1 MKHLR
6 LILLLLAVCFTQI
19 SFSQDLAKKL
29 ESERILKSMI
39 SEILAEADTEQ
50 EAEEKISRLLVHDGE
65 YITKQEKVNCANEYF
80 EKCKKKLAKWDAKL
94 AAGKKVYYEDA
105 MYAANYYVLGFKKIC
120 NQDYSKALEYLKLCP
135 QIPVTKMYTVAL
147 QYQLNKD
154 KAAALAAMS
163 FINKPS
169 KQLSDVASQYGLED
183 VYHEKIM
190 SLIADKKQTLK
201 RAIRSKDFETLL
213 SFIPYDIPVVDSL
226 FATSNADI
234 AIAEYVK
241 DNTSYIR
248 KIEEVEDFDDRNVIK
263 IYKEGD
269 FPYGYRNNGWATQKD
284 DYKDY
289 FINKCI
295 FKHEMP
301 WALNALERFDIEEI
315 AKSYPVNLQMLALTI
330 KGKMTV
336 GDSRG
341 MDLEYYKFYSG
352 IVSLCSE
359 IITYQGQHDNV
370 NGSKR
375 EQDMLNCIKTFKSRN
390 ILASFL
396 VAVMVQVNRYSSYFT
411 PEFKMKLFNATKE
424 IVDQVPS
431 LKNNE
436 ALPVI
441 ISSNGKVT
449 TKENCK
455 SNEIKKK
462 IYEPIMNLILAEYN
476 KNKDK

>member
-19 SFSQDLAKKL
+19 SFSQDLSKKWDEAKKF
-29 ESERILKSMI
+29 KSAI
-39 SEILAEADTEQ
+39 EQVLAEADTEQ
-50 EAEEKISRLLVHDGE
+50 EAENKISSLLEGDGE

-94 AAGKKVYYEDA
+94 AAGKKVYYRDA
-105 MYAANYYVLGFKKIC
+105 VYAANYYVLGFKKIC

-226 FATSNADI
+226 FATCDVDI
-234 AIAEYVK
+234 ATAGC
-241 DNTSYIR
+241 N
-248 KIEEVEDFDDRNVIK
+248 IEEVEDFDDRNVIK
-263 IYKEGD
+263 IYKVGD
-269 FPYGYRNNGWATQKD
+269 YDREWSNKN

-301 WALNALERFDIEEI
+301 WALNTLERFDIEEI

-341 MDLEYYKFYSG
+341 VDPEYYNFYSG

-370 NGSKR
+370 NGSKK

-436 ALPVI
+436 SLPVI

-449 TKENCK
+449 RKENCK
-455 SNEIKKK
+455 E

>member
-65 YITKQEKVNCANEYF
+65 YITKQEKVNVANEYF

-105 MYAANYYVLGFKKIC
+105 MYAANYYALGFKKIC

-169 KQLSDVASQYGLED
+169 KQLSDVASQYGLAD
-183 VYHEKIM
+183 VYHEKLM
-190 SLIADKKQTLK
+190 SLLAEKKQTLK

-226 FATSNADI
+226 FATCDVDI

-289 FINKCI
+289 FINKCA
-295 FKHEMP
+295 FKHEMS
-301 WALNALERFDIEEI
+301 WALQAVELDFEKI
-315 AKSYPVNLQMLALTI
+315 AKSYPVKQQMQAITI
-330 KGKMTV
+330 NRNG
-336 GDSRG
+336 
-341 MDLEYYKFYSG
+341 YYKFDSWLANECERINWALNYED
-352 IVSLCSE
+352 IRP
-359 IITYQGQHDNV
+359 
-370 NGSKR
+370 KK
-375 EQDMLNCIKTFKSRN
+375 EQNMLNYIETFKSRN
-390 ILASFL
+390 ILGSFL
-396 VAVMVQVNRYSSYFT
+396 AAVMVQVYGRSFT
-411 PEFKMKLFNATKE
+411 PEFKIKLFNVTKE

-455 SNEIKKK
+455 SQETEK
-462 IYEPIMNLILAEYN
+462 IYEPIMNFILAEYN

>member
-1 MKHLR
+1 
-6 LILLLLAVCFTQI
+6 
-19 SFSQDLAKKL
+19 
-29 ESERILKSMI
+29 
-39 SEILAEADTEQ
+39 
-50 EAEEKISRLLVHDGE
+50 
-65 YITKQEKVNCANEYF
+65 
-80 EKCKKKLAKWDAKL
+80 
-94 AAGKKVYYEDA
+94 
-105 MYAANYYVLGFKKIC
+105 
-120 NQDYSKALEYLKLCP
+120 
-135 QIPVTKMYTVAL
+135 
-147 QYQLNKD
+147 
-154 KAAALAAMS
+154 MS

-248 KIEEVEDFDDRNVIK
+248 KIEEVEDFEDRNVIK

-289 FINKCI
+289 FINKCA

-301 WALNALERFDIEEI
+301 WALQAVELDFEKI
-315 AKSYPVNLQMLALTI
+315 AKSYPVKQQMQAITI
-330 KGKMTV
+330 NRNG
-336 GDSRG
+336 
-341 MDLEYYKFYSG
+341 YYKFASWLADECKRINWAQSSG
-352 IVSLCSE
+352 GKDISNE
-359 IITYQGQHDNV
+359 
-370 NGSKR
+370 K
-375 EQDMLNCIKTFKSRN
+375 EQNMLNYIETFKSRN
-390 ILASFL
+390 ILGSFL
-396 VAVMVQVNRYSSYFT
+396 VAVMVQVYGRSFT
-411 PEFKMKLFNATKE
+411 PEFKIKLFNVTKE

-455 SNEIKKK
+455 SQETEK
-462 IYEPIMNLILAEYN
+462 IYEPIMNFILAEYN

>member
-50 EAEEKISRLLVHDGE
+50 EAEEKISRLLVYDGK
-65 YITKQEKVNCANEYF
+65 YITKQEKVNVVNEYF

-105 MYAANYYVLGFKKIC
+105 MYAANYYALGFKKIC

-226 FATSNADI
+226 FATCDVDI

-289 FINKCI
+289 FINKCA
-295 FKHEMP
+295 FKHEMS
-301 WALNALERFDIEEI
+301 WALQAVELDFEKI
-315 AKSYPVNLQMLALTI
+315 AKSYPVKQQMQAITI
-330 KGKMTV
+330 NRNG
-336 GDSRG
+336 
-341 MDLEYYKFYSG
+341 YYKFDSW
-352 IVSLCSE
+352 LANEC
-359 IITYQGQHDNV
+359 
-370 NGSKR
+370 KR
-375 EQDMLNCIKTFKSRN
+375 INWALNYEDIRPKKEQNMLNYIETFKSRN
-390 ILASFL
+390 ILGSFL
-396 VAVMVQVNRYSSYFT
+396 AAVMVQVYGRSFT
-411 PEFKMKLFNATKE
+411 PEFKIKLFNVTKE

-455 SNEIKKK
+455 SQETEK
-462 IYEPIMNLILAEYN
+462 IYEPIMNFILAEYN

>member
-29 ESERILKSMI
+29 ESERILKSII

-50 EAEEKISRLLVHDGE
+50 EAEEKISRLLVYDGK
-65 YITKQEKVNCANEYF
+65 YITKQEKVNVANEYF

-105 MYAANYYVLGFKKIC
+105 MYAANYYALGFKKIC

-226 FATSNADI
+226 FATCDVDI

-289 FINKCI
+289 FINKCA
-295 FKHEMP
+295 FKHEMS
-301 WALNALERFDIEEI
+301 WALQAVELDFEKI
-315 AKSYPVNLQMLALTI
+315 AKSYPVKQQMQAITI
-330 KGKMTV
+330 NRNG
-336 GDSRG
+336 
-341 MDLEYYKFYSG
+341 YYKFDSWLANECEKINWALNYED
-352 IVSLCSE
+352 IRP
-359 IITYQGQHDNV
+359 
-370 NGSKR
+370 KK
-375 EQDMLNCIKTFKSRN
+375 EQNMLNYIETFKSRN
-390 ILASFL
+390 ILGSFL
-396 VAVMVQVNRYSSYFT
+396 AAVMVQVYGRSFT
-411 PEFKMKLFNATKE
+411 PEFKIKLFNVTKE

-455 SNEIKKK
+455 SQETEK
-462 IYEPIMNLILAEYN
+462 IYEPIMNFILAEYN

>member
-29 ESERILKSMI
+29 ESERILKSII

-50 EAEEKISRLLVHDGE
+50 EAENKISSLLEGDAD
-65 YITKQEKVNCANEYF
+65 YITEQEKVNVANEYF

-183 VYHEKIM
+183 VYHEKLM

-226 FATSNADI
+226 FATSEVDI
-234 AIAEYVK
+234 ATA
-241 DNTSYIR
+241 SYKESGIWNHR
-248 KIEEVEDFDDRNVIK
+248 GIEEVEDFNDRNVM
-263 IYKEGD
+263 
-269 FPYGYRNNGWATQKD
+269 FFRNRNQ
-284 DYKDY
+284 
-289 FINKCI
+289 FINSYCI
-295 FKHEMP
+295 C
-301 WALNALERFDIEEI
+301 
-315 AKSYPVNLQMLALTI
+315 KSY
-330 KGKMTV
+330 
-336 GDSRG
+336 DS
-341 MDLEYYKFYSG
+341 
-352 IVSLCSE
+352 
-359 IITYQGQHDNV
+359 IITCMNFQKRLCLFCNCTLIIIIMCLVSRSDFYQCCSTLFHN
-370 NGSKR
+370 
-375 EQDMLNCIKTFKSRN
+375 IRN
-390 ILASFL
+390 PEFSTDFNKLTTGYNDFASF
-396 VAVMVQVNRYSSYFT
+396 
-411 PEFKMKLFNATKE
+411 
-424 IVDQVPS
+424 
-431 LKNNE
+431 
-436 ALPVI
+436 
-441 ISSNGKVT
+441 
-449 TKENCK
+449 CK
-455 SNEIKKK
+455 GT
-462 IYEPIMNLILAEYN
+462 
-476 KNKDK
+476 

>member
-29 ESERILKSMI
+29 ESERILKSII

-94 AAGKKVYYEDA
+94 AAGKKVYYKDA
-105 MYAANYYVLGFKKIC
+105 VYAANYYVLGFKKIC

-226 FATSNADI
+226 FATCDVDI
-234 AIAEYVK
+234 ATAGC
-241 DNTSYIR
+241 N
-248 KIEEVEDFDDRNVIK
+248 IEEVEDFDDRNVIK
-263 IYKEGD
+263 IYKVGD
-269 FPYGYRNNGWATQKD
+269 YDREWSNKN

-301 WALNALERFDIEEI
+301 WALNTLERFDIEEI

-341 MDLEYYKFYSG
+341 VDPEYYKFYSG
-352 IVSLCSE
+352 IVSLCSK

-370 NGSKR
+370 NGSKK

-436 ALPVI
+436 SLPVI

-449 TKENCK
+449 RKENCK
-455 SNEIKKK
+455 E

>member
-50 EAEEKISRLLVHDGE
+50 EAEEKISSLLEGDAD
-65 YITKQEKVNCANEYF
+65 YITEQEKVNVANEYF

-289 FINKCI
+289 FINKCA
-295 FKHEMP
+295 FKHEMS
-301 WALNALERFDIEEI
+301 WALQAVELDFKKI
-315 AKSYPVNLQMLALTI
+315 AKSYPVKQQMQAITI
-330 KGKMTV
+330 NRNG
-336 GDSRG
+336 
-341 MDLEYYKFYSG
+341 YYKFDSWLADECKRINWAQSSATNG
-352 IVSLCSE
+352 IRNE
-359 IITYQGQHDNV
+359 M
-370 NGSKR
+370 
-375 EQDMLNCIKTFKSRN
+375 EQNMLNYIETFKSRN
-390 ILASFL
+390 ILGSFL
-396 VAVMVQVNRYSSYFT
+396 AAVMVQVYGRSFT
-411 PEFKMKLFNATKE
+411 PEFKIKLFNVTKE

-455 SNEIKKK
+455 SQETEK
-462 IYEPIMNLILAEYN
+462 IYEPIMNFILAEYN

>member
-19 SFSQDLAKKL
+19 SFSQDLSKKWDEAKKF
-29 ESERILKSMI
+29 KSAI
-39 SEILAEADTEQ
+39 EQVLAEADTEQ
-50 EAEEKISRLLVHDGE
+50 EAENKISSLLEGDGE

-94 AAGKKVYYEDA
+94 AAGKKVYYRDA
-105 MYAANYYVLGFKKIC
+105 VYAANYVLGFKKIC

-226 FATSNADI
+226 FATCDVDI
-234 AIAEYVK
+234 ATAGC
-241 DNTSYIR
+241 N
-248 KIEEVEDFDDRNVIK
+248 IEEVEDFDDRNVIK
-263 IYKEGD
+263 IYKVGD
-269 FPYGYRNNGWATQKD
+269 YDREWSNKN

-301 WALNALERFDIEEI
+301 WALNTLERFDIEEI

-341 MDLEYYKFYSG
+341 VDPEYYKFYSG
-352 IVSLCSE
+352 IVSLCSK

-370 NGSKR
+370 NGSKK

-436 ALPVI
+436 SLPVI

-449 TKENCK
+449 RKENCK
-455 SNEIKKK
+455 E

>member
-50 EAEEKISRLLVHDGE
+50 EAEEKISRLLVYDGK

-154 KAAALAAMS
+154 KTAALAAMS

-226 FATSNADI
+226 FATNEVDI
-234 AIAEYVK
+234 ATAQGLISGE
-241 DNTSYIR
+241 
-248 KIEEVEDFDDRNVIK
+248 IEKVEDFDDRNVIK
-263 IYKEGD
+263 IYKVGD
-269 FPYGYRNNGWATQKD
+269 YDREWTNKN

-289 FINKCI
+289 FINKCA

-301 WALNALERFDIEEI
+301 WALQAVELDFEKI
-315 AKSYPVNLQMLALTI
+315 AKSYPVKQQMQAITI
-330 KGKMTV
+330 NRNG
-336 GDSRG
+336 
-341 MDLEYYKFYSG
+341 YYKFASW
-352 IVSLCSE
+352 LADEC
-359 IITYQGQHDNV
+359 
-370 NGSKR
+370 KR
-375 EQDMLNCIKTFKSRN
+375 INWALDYEDIRTKKEQNMLNYIETFKSRN
-390 ILASFL
+390 ILGSFL
-396 VAVMVQVNRYSSYFT
+396 VAVMVQVYGRSFT
-411 PEFKMKLFNATKE
+411 PEFKIKLFNVTKE

-455 SNEIKKK
+455 SQETEK
-462 IYEPIMNLILAEYN
+462 IYEPIMNFILAEYN

>member
-50 EAEEKISRLLVHDGE
+50 EAEEKISRLLVYDGK
-65 YITKQEKVNCANEYF
+65 YITKQEKVNVANEYF

-105 MYAANYYVLGFKKIC
+105 MYAANYYALGFKKIC

-169 KQLSDVASQYGLED
+169 KQLSDVASQYGLAD
-183 VYHEKIM
+183 VYHEKLM
-190 SLIADKKQTLK
+190 SLLAEKKQTLK

-213 SFIPYDIPVVDSL
+213 SFIPYDIPEVDSL
-226 FATSNADI
+226 FATNNVDI

-241 DNTSYIR
+241 DNMSCIR

-289 FINKCI
+289 FINKCA
-295 FKHEMP
+295 FKHEMS
-301 WALNALERFDIEEI
+301 WALQAVELDFEKI
-315 AKSYPVNLQMLALTI
+315 AKSYPVKQQMQAITI
-330 KGKMTV
+330 NRNG
-336 GDSRG
+336 
-341 MDLEYYKFYSG
+341 YYKFDRWLANECERINWALNYED
-352 IVSLCSE
+352 IRP
-359 IITYQGQHDNV
+359 
-370 NGSKR
+370 KK
-375 EQDMLNCIKTFKSRN
+375 EQNMLNYIETFKSRN
-390 ILASFL
+390 ILGSFL
-396 VAVMVQVNRYSSYFT
+396 AAVMVQVYGRSFT
-411 PEFKMKLFNATKE
+411 PEFKIKLFNVTKE

-441 ISSNGKVT
+441 ISSYGKVT

-455 SNEIKKK
+455 SQETEK
-462 IYEPIMNLILAEYN
+462 IYEPIMNFILAEYN

>member
-19 SFSQDLAKKL
+19 SFSQDLSKKWD
-29 ESERILKSMI
+29 EEKKFKSAI
-39 SEILAEADTEQ
+39 EQVLAEADTEQ
-50 EAEEKISRLLVHDGE
+50 EAENKISSLLEGDGE

-105 MYAANYYVLGFKKIC
+105 VYAANYYVLGFKKIC

-226 FATSNADI
+226 FATCDVDI
-234 AIAEYVK
+234 ATAGC
-241 DNTSYIR
+241 N
-248 KIEEVEDFDDRNVIK
+248 IEEVEDFDDRNVIK
-263 IYKEGD
+263 IYKVGD
-269 FPYGYRNNGWATQKD
+269 YDRVWSNKN

-301 WALNALERFDIEEI
+301 WALNTLERFDIEEI

-341 MDLEYYKFYSG
+341 VDPEYYKFYSG
-352 IVSLCSE
+352 IVSLCSK

-370 NGSKR
+370 NGSKK

-411 PEFKMKLFNATKE
+411 PEFKIKLFNVTKE

-436 ALPVI
+436 SLPVI

-449 TKENCK
+449 RKENCK
-455 SNEIKKK
+455 E

>member
-19 SFSQDLAKKL
+19 SFSQDLSKKWD
-29 ESERILKSMI
+29 EEKKFMSAIEQV
-39 SEILAEADTEQ
+39 LAEADTEE
-50 EAEEKISRLLVHDGE
+50 EAEKEISRLLKGDGY
-65 YITKQEKVNCANEYF
+65 YITEQDKANIANDYF

-94 AAGKKVYYEDA
+94 AAGKNVYPHDA

-154 KAAALAAMS
+154 KTAALAAMS

-226 FATSNADI
+226 FATCDVDI
-234 AIAEYVK
+234 ATAGC
-241 DNTSYIR
+241 N
-248 KIEEVEDFDDRNVIK
+248 IEEVEDFDDRNVIK
-263 IYKEGD
+263 IYKVGD
-269 FPYGYRNNGWATQKD
+269 YDREWSNKN

-301 WALNALERFDIEEI
+301 WALNTLERFDIEEI

-341 MDLEYYKFYSG
+341 VDPEYYKFYSG
-352 IVSLCSE
+352 IVSLCSK

-370 NGSKR
+370 NGSKK

-436 ALPVI
+436 SLPVI

-449 TKENCK
+449 RKENCK
-455 SNEIKKK
+455 E

>member
-19 SFSQDLAKKL
+19 SFSQDLSKKWDEAKKF
-29 ESERILKSMI
+29 KSAI
-39 SEILAEADTEQ
+39 EQVLAEADTEQ
-50 EAEEKISRLLVHDGE
+50 EAENKISSLLEGDGE

-94 AAGKKVYYEDA
+94 AAGKKVYYRDA
-105 MYAANYYVLGFKKIC
+105 VYAANYYVLGFKKIC

-226 FATSNADI
+226 FATCDVDI
-234 AIAEYVK
+234 ATAGC
-241 DNTSYIR
+241 N
-248 KIEEVEDFDDRNVIK
+248 IEEVEDFDDRNVIK
-263 IYKEGD
+263 IYKVGD
-269 FPYGYRNNGWATQKD
+269 YDREWSNKN

-301 WALNALERFDIEEI
+301 WALNTLERFDIEEI

-341 MDLEYYKFYSG
+341 VDPEYYKFYSG
-352 IVSLCSE
+352 IVSLCSK

-370 NGSKR
+370 NGSKK

-436 ALPVI
+436 SLPVI

-449 TKENCK
+449 GKENCK
-455 SNEIKKK
+455 EIC
-462 IYEPIMNLILAEYN
+462 EPIMNLILAEYN

>member
-50 EAEEKISRLLVHDGE
+50 EAENKISSLLEGDAD
-65 YITKQEKVNCANEYF
+65 YITEQEKVNVANEYF

-105 MYAANYYVLGFKKIC
+105 MYAANYYALGFKKIC

-183 VYHEKIM
+183 VYHEKLM

-226 FATSNADI
+226 FATNEVDI
-234 AIAEYVK
+234 ATAQGLI
-241 DNTSYIR
+241 SG
-248 KIEEVEDFDDRNVIK
+248 KIEKVEDFDDRNVIK
-263 IYKEGD
+263 IYKVGD
-269 FPYGYRNNGWATQKD
+269 YDREWSNKN

-289 FINKCI
+289 FINKCL

-301 WALNALERFDIEEI
+301 WTLQVMSNTNKLPGFVEI
-315 AKSYPVNLQMLALTI
+315 AESYPVKLLMQAFTL
-330 KGKMTV
+330 KDK
-336 GDSRG
+336 RQ
-341 MDLEYYKFYSG
+341 
-352 IVSLCSE
+352 
-359 IITYQGQHDNV
+359 TY
-370 NGSKR
+370 
-375 EQDMLNCIKTFKSRN
+375 MLNVYEEFYELNDWLYGWCHNNNFIDDKKILHYIETLKSRN

-396 VAVMVQVNRYSSYFT
+396 VAVMVQVYGNSYT
-411 PEFKMKLFNATKE
+411 PVFKAKLFNITKG
-424 IVDQVPS
+424 IVDQAPL

-436 ALPVI
+436 ALPI
-441 ISSNGKVT
+441 IIDSNGKVT
-449 TKENCK
+449 IKENYK
-455 SNEIKKK
+455 SQERKN
-462 IYEPIMNLILAEYN
+462 IYEPIMNFILAEYN
-476 KNKDK
+476 NNTALN

>member
-29 ESERILKSMI
+29 ESERILKSII

-289 FINKCI
+289 FINKCA
-295 FKHEMP
+295 FKHEMS
-301 WALNALERFDIEEI
+301 WALQAVELDFEKI
-315 AKSYPVNLQMLALTI
+315 AKSYPVKQQMQAITI
-330 KGKMTV
+330 NRNG
-336 GDSRG
+336 
-341 MDLEYYKFYSG
+341 YYKFDSWLANECEKINWALNYED
-352 IVSLCSE
+352 IRP
-359 IITYQGQHDNV
+359 
-370 NGSKR
+370 KK
-375 EQDMLNCIKTFKSRN
+375 EQNMLNYIETFKSRN
-390 ILASFL
+390 ILGSFL
-396 VAVMVQVNRYSSYFT
+396 AAVMVQVYGRSFT
-411 PEFKMKLFNATKE
+411 PEFKIKLFNVTKE

-455 SNEIKKK
+455 SQETEK
-462 IYEPIMNLILAEYN
+462 IYEPIMNFILAEYN

>member
-19 SFSQDLAKKL
+19 SFSQDLSKKWD
-29 ESERILKSMI
+29 EEKKFMSAIEQV
-39 SEILAEADTEQ
+39 LAEADTEQ
-50 EAEEKISRLLVHDGE
+50 EAENKISSLLEGDGE

-94 AAGKKVYYEDA
+94 AAGKKVYYRDA
-105 MYAANYYVLGFKKIC
+105 VYAANYYVLGFKKIC

-226 FATSNADI
+226 FATCDVDI
-234 AIAEYVK
+234 ATAGC
-241 DNTSYIR
+241 N
-248 KIEEVEDFDDRNVIK
+248 IEEVEDFDDRNVIK
-263 IYKEGD
+263 IYKVGD
-269 FPYGYRNNGWATQKD
+269 YDREWSNKN

-301 WALNALERFDIEEI
+301 WALNTLERFDIEEI

-341 MDLEYYKFYSG
+341 VDPEYYKFYSG
-352 IVSLCSE
+352 IVSLCSK

-370 NGSKR
+370 NGSKK

-436 ALPVI
+436 SLPVI

-449 TKENCK
+449 RKENCK
-455 SNEIKKK
+455 E

>member
-19 SFSQDLAKKL
+19 SFSQDLAKKWD
-29 ESERILKSMI
+29 EEDKFKSAI
-39 SEILAEADTEQ
+39 EQVLTEVDTEQ
-50 EAEEKISRLLVHDGE
+50 EAEKKISRLLVHDGE
-65 YITKQEKVNCANEYF
+65 YITKQDKANIANEYF

-94 AAGKKVYYEDA
+94 AAGKKVYSEDA
-105 MYAANYYVLGFKKIC
+105 IYAANYYILGFKKIC

-135 QIPVTKMYTVAL
+135 QVPVTKMYTLAL

-154 KAAALAAMS
+154 KAAAMTAMS

-169 KQLSDVASQYGLED
+169 KELSDVASQYGLED

-190 SLIADKKQTLK
+190 SLIADKKQTLR

-226 FATSNADI
+226 FATSDVDI
-234 AIAEYVK
+234 AIADINDGNVWK
-241 DNTSYIR
+241 SR

-263 IYKEGD
+263 IYKVGD
-269 FPYGYRNNGWATQKD
+269 YDRNWSSAN
-284 DYKDY
+284 YKEY
-289 FINKCI
+289 FINKCA
-295 FKHEMP
+295 FKHEML
-301 WALNALERFDIEEI
+301 WALQATKLDFVKI
-315 AKSYPVNLQMLALTI
+315 AESYPVKLQMLAITAKRDNYYI
-330 KGKMTV
+330 F
-336 GDSRG
+336 DSWL
-341 MDLEYYKFYSG
+341 DD
-352 IVSLCSE
+352 LCSN
-359 IITYQGQHDNV
+359 IIYLSKYDETRN
-370 NGSKR
+370 KR
-375 EQDMLNCIKTFKSRN
+375 EQDMLNYIGTFKSRN
-390 ILASFL
+390 ILWSFL
-396 VAVMVQVNRYSSYFT
+396 AAVMVQVHQYSSYFT

-455 SNEIKKK
+455 N
-462 IYEPIMNLILAEYN
+462 IYEPIMNFILAEYN

>member
-29 ESERILKSMI
+29 ESERILKSII

-94 AAGKKVYYEDA
+94 AAGKNVYPHDA

-226 FATSNADI
+226 FATCDVDI

-289 FINKCI
+289 FINKCA
-295 FKHEMP
+295 FKHEMS
-301 WALNALERFDIEEI
+301 WALQAVELDFEKI
-315 AKSYPVNLQMLALTI
+315 AKSYPVKQQMQAITI
-330 KGKMTV
+330 NRNG
-336 GDSRG
+336 
-341 MDLEYYKFYSG
+341 YYKFDSWLANECEKINWALNYED
-352 IVSLCSE
+352 IRP
-359 IITYQGQHDNV
+359 
-370 NGSKR
+370 KK
-375 EQDMLNCIKTFKSRN
+375 EQNMLNYIETFKSRN
-390 ILASFL
+390 ILGSFL
-396 VAVMVQVNRYSSYFT
+396 AAVMVQVYGRSFT
-411 PEFKMKLFNATKE
+411 PEFKIKLFNVTKE

-455 SNEIKKK
+455 SQETEK
-462 IYEPIMNLILAEYN
+462 IYEPIMNFILAEYN

>member
-50 EAEEKISRLLVHDGE
+50 EAEEKISSLLEGDAD
-65 YITKQEKVNCANEYF
+65 YITEQEKVNVANEYF

-169 KQLSDVASQYGLED
+169 KQLSDVASQYGLAD
-183 VYHEKIM
+183 VYHEKLM
-190 SLIADKKQTLK
+190 SLLAEKKQTLK

-213 SFIPYDIPVVDSL
+213 SFIPYDIPEVDSL
-226 FATSNADI
+226 FATNNVDI

-241 DNTSYIR
+241 DNMSYIR

-269 FPYGYRNNGWATQKD
+269 FPYGDRNNGWATQKD
-284 DYKDY
+284 DYKEY
-289 FINKCI
+289 FINKCA

-301 WALNALERFDIEEI
+301 WALQAVELDFEKI
-315 AKSYPVNLQMLALTI
+315 AKSYPVKQQMQAITI
-330 KGKMTV
+330 NRNG
-336 GDSRG
+336 
-341 MDLEYYKFYSG
+341 YYKFASW
-352 IVSLCSE
+352 LADEC
-359 IITYQGQHDNV
+359 
-370 NGSKR
+370 KR
-375 EQDMLNCIKTFKSRN
+375 INWAQSYGGKDTSNKKEQNMLNYIETFKSRN
-390 ILASFL
+390 ILGSFL
-396 VAVMVQVNRYSSYFT
+396 AAVMVQVYGRSFT
-411 PEFKMKLFNATKE
+411 PEFKIKLFNVTKE

-455 SNEIKKK
+455 N
-462 IYEPIMNLILAEYN
+462 IYEPIMNFILAEYN

>member
-19 SFSQDLAKKL
+19 SFSQDLSKKWDEAKKF
-29 ESERILKSMI
+29 KSAI
-39 SEILAEADTEQ
+39 EQVLAEADTEQ
-50 EAEEKISRLLVHDGE
+50 EAENKISSLLEGDGE

-94 AAGKKVYYEDA
+94 AAGKKVYYRDA
-105 MYAANYYVLGFKKIC
+105 VYAANYYVLGFKKIC

-190 SLIADKKQTLK
+190 SLIADKKQTLR

-226 FATSNADI
+226 FATCDVDI
-234 AIAEYVK
+234 ATAGC
-241 DNTSYIR
+241 N
-248 KIEEVEDFDDRNVIK
+248 IEEVEDFDDRNVIK
-263 IYKEGD
+263 IYKVGD
-269 FPYGYRNNGWATQKD
+269 YDRVWSNKN

-301 WALNALERFDIEEI
+301 WALNTLERFDIEEI

-341 MDLEYYKFYSG
+341 VDPEYYKFYSG
-352 IVSLCSE
+352 IVSLCSK

-370 NGSKR
+370 NGSKK

-436 ALPVI
+436 SLPVI

-449 TKENCK
+449 RKENCK
-455 SNEIKKK
+455 E

>member
-19 SFSQDLAKKL
+19 SFSQDLAKKWA
-29 ESERILKSMI
+29 EEDKFKSAI
-39 SEILAEADTEQ
+39 EQVLIEADTEQ
-50 EAEEKISRLLVHDGE
+50 EAEEKISRLLEYDGE
-65 YITKQEKVNCANEYF
+65 YITKQDKANIANEYF

-94 AAGKKVYYEDA
+94 AAGKKVYSEDA
-105 MYAANYYVLGFKKIC
+105 MYAANYYILGFKKIC

-135 QIPVTKMYTVAL
+135 QVPITKMYTVAL

-190 SLIADKKQTLK
+190 SLIADKKQTLR

-226 FATSNADI
+226 FATNEVDI
-234 AIAEYVK
+234 ATAGC
-241 DNTSYIR
+241 N
-248 KIEEVEDFDDRNVIK
+248 IEEVEDFDDRNVIK
-263 IYKEGD
+263 IYKVGD
-269 FPYGYRNNGWATQKD
+269 YDREWSNKN

-289 FINKCI
+289 FINKCA

-301 WALNALERFDIEEI
+301 WALQAVELDFKKI
-315 AKSYPVNLQMLALTI
+315 AKSYPVKQQMQAITI
-330 KGKMTV
+330 NRNG
-336 GDSRG
+336 
-341 MDLEYYKFYSG
+341 YYKFDSWLADECECINWAQSSG
-352 IVSLCSE
+352 GNKDISNE
-359 IITYQGQHDNV
+359 
-370 NGSKR
+370 K
-375 EQDMLNCIKTFKSRN
+375 EQNMLNYIETFKSRN
-390 ILASFL
+390 ILGSFL
-396 VAVMVQVNRYSSYFT
+396 AAVMVQVYGRSFT
-411 PEFKMKLFNATKE
+411 PEFKIKLFNVTKE

-449 TKENCK
+449 TREKCK
-455 SNEIKKK
+455 SQETEK
-462 IYEPIMNLILAEYN
+462 IYEPIMNFILAEYN

>member
-105 MYAANYYVLGFKKIC
+105 MYAANYYALGFKKIC

-147 QYQLNKD
+147 KYQLNKD

-190 SLIADKKQTLK
+190 SLLADKKQALK

-213 SFIPYDIPVVDSL
+213 SYIPYDIPVVDSL
-226 FATSNADI
+226 FATSEVDI
-234 AIAEYVK
+234 ATAQGLI
-241 DNTSYIR
+241 SG
-248 KIEEVEDFDDRNVIK
+248 KIEKVEDFDDRNVIK
-263 IYKEGD
+263 IYKVGD
-269 FPYGYRNNGWATQKD
+269 YDREWSNKN

-289 FINKCI
+289 FINKCL

-301 WALNALERFDIEEI
+301 WTLQVMSNTNKLPGFVEI
-315 AKSYPVNLQMLALTI
+315 AESYPVKLLMQAFTL
-330 KGKMTV
+330 KDK
-336 GDSRG
+336 RQ
-341 MDLEYYKFYSG
+341 
-352 IVSLCSE
+352 
-359 IITYQGQHDNV
+359 TY
-370 NGSKR
+370 
-375 EQDMLNCIKTFKSRN
+375 MLNVYEEFYELNDWLYGWCHNNNFIDDKKILHYIETLKSRN

-396 VAVMVQVNRYSSYFT
+396 VAVMVQVYGNSYT
-411 PEFKMKLFNATKE
+411 PVFKAKLFNITKG
-424 IVDQVPS
+424 IVDQAPL

-436 ALPVI
+436 ALPI
-441 ISSNGKVT
+441 IIDSNGKVT
-449 TKENCK
+449 IKENYK
-455 SNEIKKK
+455 SQ
-462 IYEPIMNLILAEYN
+462 
-476 KNKDK
+476 DS

>member
-29 ESERILKSMI
+29 ESERILKSII

-105 MYAANYYVLGFKKIC
+105 MYAANYYALGFKKIC

-226 FATSNADI
+226 FATCDVDI

-289 FINKCI
+289 FINKCA
-295 FKHEMP
+295 FKHEMS
-301 WALNALERFDIEEI
+301 WALQAVELDFEKI
-315 AKSYPVNLQMLALTI
+315 AKSYPVKQQMQAITI
-330 KGKMTV
+330 NRNG
-336 GDSRG
+336 
-341 MDLEYYKFYSG
+341 YYKFDSWLANECERINWALNYED
-352 IVSLCSE
+352 IRP
-359 IITYQGQHDNV
+359 
-370 NGSKR
+370 KK
-375 EQDMLNCIKTFKSRN
+375 EQNMLNYIETFKSRN
-390 ILASFL
+390 ILGSFL
-396 VAVMVQVNRYSSYFT
+396 AAVMVQVYGRSFT
-411 PEFKMKLFNATKE
+411 PEFKIKLFNVTKE

-455 SNEIKKK
+455 SQETEK
-462 IYEPIMNLILAEYN
+462 IYEPIMNFILAEYN

>member
-50 EAEEKISRLLVHDGE
+50 EAEEKISRLLVYDGE

-226 FATSNADI
+226 FATNEVDI
-234 AIAEYVK
+234 ATAQGLI
-241 DNTSYIR
+241 SG
-248 KIEEVEDFDDRNVIK
+248 KIEKVEDFDDRNVIK
-263 IYKEGD
+263 IYKVGD
-269 FPYGYRNNGWATQKD
+269 YDREWSNKN

-289 FINKCI
+289 FINKCA

-301 WALNALERFDIEEI
+301 WALQAVELDFKKI
-315 AKSYPVNLQMLALTI
+315 AKSYPVKQQMQAITI
-330 KGKMTV
+330 NRDG
-336 GDSRG
+336 
-341 MDLEYYKFYSG
+341 YYKFDSWLAGECERINWAQSSG
-352 IVSLCSE
+352 GKDISNE
-359 IITYQGQHDNV
+359 
-370 NGSKR
+370 K
-375 EQDMLNCIKTFKSRN
+375 EQNMLNYIETFKSRN
-390 ILASFL
+390 ILGSFL
-396 VAVMVQVNRYSSYFT
+396 VAVMVQVYGRSFT
-411 PEFKMKLFNATKE
+411 PEFKIKLFNVTKE

-455 SNEIKKK
+455 SQETEK
-462 IYEPIMNLILAEYN
+462 IYEPIMNFILAEYN

>member
-29 ESERILKSMI
+29 ESERILKSII

-65 YITKQEKVNCANEYF
+65 YITKQEKVNVANEYF

-105 MYAANYYVLGFKKIC
+105 MYAANYYALGFKKIC

-226 FATSNADI
+226 FATCDVDI

-289 FINKCI
+289 FINKCA
-295 FKHEMP
+295 FKHEMS
-301 WALNALERFDIEEI
+301 WALQAVELDFEKI
-315 AKSYPVNLQMLALTI
+315 AKSYPVKQQMQAITI
-330 KGKMTV
+330 NRNG
-336 GDSRG
+336 
-341 MDLEYYKFYSG
+341 YYKFDSWLANECEKINWALNYED
-352 IVSLCSE
+352 IRP
-359 IITYQGQHDNV
+359 
-370 NGSKR
+370 KK
-375 EQDMLNCIKTFKSRN
+375 EQNMLNYIETFKSRN
-390 ILASFL
+390 ILGSFL
-396 VAVMVQVNRYSSYFT
+396 AAVMVQVYGRSFT
-411 PEFKMKLFNATKE
+411 PEFKIKLFNVTKE

-455 SNEIKKK
+455 SQETEK
-462 IYEPIMNLILAEYN
+462 IYEPIMNFILAEYN

>member
-6 LILLLLAVCFTQI
+6 LIILLLAVCFTQI

-105 MYAANYYVLGFKKIC
+105 MYAANYYALGFKKIC

-226 FATSNADI
+226 FATCDVDI
-234 AIAEYVK
+234 ATAGC
-241 DNTSYIR
+241 N
-248 KIEEVEDFDDRNVIK
+248 IEEVEDFDDRNVIK
-263 IYKEGD
+263 IYKVGD
-269 FPYGYRNNGWATQKD
+269 YDREWSNKN

-301 WALNALERFDIEEI
+301 WALNTLERFDIEEI

-341 MDLEYYKFYSG
+341 VDPEYYKFYSG
-352 IVSLCSE
+352 IVSLCSK

-370 NGSKR
+370 NGSKK

-436 ALPVI
+436 SLPVI

-449 TKENCK
+449 RKENCK
-455 SNEIKKK
+455 E

>member
-105 MYAANYYVLGFKKIC
+105 MYAANYYALGFKKIC

-213 SFIPYDIPVVDSL
+213 SFIPYDIPKVDSL
-226 FATSNADI
+226 FATNNVDI

-241 DNTSYIR
+241 DNISYIR

-263 IYKEGD
+263 IYKKGD
-269 FPYGYRNNGWATQKD
+269 FAYGDRYNGWATQKD

-289 FINKCI
+289 FINKCL
-295 FKHEMP
+295 FKHEMA
-301 WALNALERFDIEEI
+301 WALQAVMNGPYAKQPSFTEI
-315 AKSYPVNLQMLALTI
+315 AESYPVKLLMQAFTL
-330 KGKMTV
+330 K
-336 GDSRG
+336 DQRS
-341 MDLEYYKFYSG
+341 
-352 IVSLCSE
+352 
-359 IITYQGQHDNV
+359 TYQIGVYEEFYRINDWLYLWCHDN
-370 NGSKR
+370 NFIDDKG
-375 EQDMLNCIKTFKSRN
+375 MLHYIETLKSRN

-396 VAVMVQVNRYSSYFT
+396 VAVMVQVYGNSYT
-411 PEFKMKLFNATKE
+411 PVFKAKLFNITKE
-424 IVDQVPS
+424 IVDQAPL

-436 ALPVI
+436 ALPI
-441 ISSNGKVT
+441 IIDSNGKVT
-449 TKENCK
+449 IKESYK
-455 SNEIKKK
+455 SQERKN
-462 IYEPIMNLILAEYN
+462 IYEPIMNFILAEYN
-476 KNKDK
+476 KNKNK

>member
-29 ESERILKSMI
+29 ESERILKSII

-105 MYAANYYVLGFKKIC
+105 MYAANYYALGFKKIC

-226 FATSNADI
+226 FATCDVDI

-289 FINKCI
+289 FINKCA
-295 FKHEMP
+295 FKHEMS
-301 WALNALERFDIEEI
+301 WALQAVELDFEKI
-315 AKSYPVNLQMLALTI
+315 AKSYPVKQQMQAITI
-330 KGKMTV
+330 NRNG
-336 GDSRG
+336 
-341 MDLEYYKFYSG
+341 YYKFDSWLANECEKINWALNYED
-352 IVSLCSE
+352 IRP
-359 IITYQGQHDNV
+359 
-370 NGSKR
+370 KK
-375 EQDMLNCIKTFKSRN
+375 EQNMLNYIETFKSRN
-390 ILASFL
+390 ILGSFL
-396 VAVMVQVNRYSSYFT
+396 AAVMVQVYGRSFT
-411 PEFKMKLFNATKE
+411 PEFKIKLFNVTKE

-455 SNEIKKK
+455 SQETEK
-462 IYEPIMNLILAEYN
+462 IYEPIMNFILAEYN
-476 KNKDK
+476 KNCLLYTSPSPRDTR

>member
-105 MYAANYYVLGFKKIC
+105 MYAANYYALGFKKIC

-169 KQLSDVASQYGLED
+169 KQLSDVASQYGLAD
-183 VYHEKIM
+183 VYHEKLM
-190 SLIADKKQTLK
+190 SLLAEKKQTLK

-226 FATSNADI
+226 FATCDVDI
-234 AIAEYVK
+234 ATAGC
-241 DNTSYIR
+241 N
-248 KIEEVEDFDDRNVIK
+248 IEEVEDFDDRNVIK
-263 IYKEGD
+263 IYKVGD
-269 FPYGYRNNGWATQKD
+269 YDREWSNKN

-301 WALNALERFDIEEI
+301 WALNTLKRFDIEEI

-341 MDLEYYKFYSG
+341 VDPEYYKFYSG
-352 IVSLCSE
+352 IVSLCSK

-370 NGSKR
+370 NGSKK

-436 ALPVI
+436 SLPVI

-449 TKENCK
+449 RKENCK
-455 SNEIKKK
+455 E

>member
-6 LILLLLAVCFTQI
+6 LILLLLAVGFTQI
-19 SFSQDLAKKL
+19 SFSQDLSKKWD
-29 ESERILKSMI
+29 EEKKFKSAI
-39 SEILAEADTEQ
+39 EQVLAEADTEQ
-50 EAEEKISRLLVHDGE
+50 EAEEKISRLLVYDGN
-65 YITKQEKVNCANEYF
+65 YITKQDKANIANDYF

-94 AAGKKVYYEDA
+94 AAGKKMYYQDA
-105 MYAANYYVLGFKKIC
+105 LYAANYYVLGFKKIC

-135 QIPVTKMYTVAL
+135 QIPITKMYTVAL

-190 SLIADKKQTLK
+190 SLIADKKQTLR

-226 FATSNADI
+226 FATNEVDI
-234 AIAEYVK
+234 ATAGC
-241 DNTSYIR
+241 N
-248 KIEEVEDFDDRNVIK
+248 IEEVEDFDDRNVIK
-263 IYKEGD
+263 IYKVGD
-269 FPYGYRNNGWATQKD
+269 YDREWSNKN

-289 FINKCI
+289 FINKCA

-301 WALNALERFDIEEI
+301 WALQAVELDFKKI
-315 AKSYPVNLQMLALTI
+315 AKSYPVKQQMQAITI
-330 KGKMTV
+330 NRNG
-336 GDSRG
+336 
-341 MDLEYYKFYSG
+341 YYKFDSWLADECERINWAQSSG
-352 IVSLCSE
+352 GKDTSNE
-359 IITYQGQHDNV
+359 M
-370 NGSKR
+370 
-375 EQDMLNCIKTFKSRN
+375 EQDMLNYIETFKSRN
-390 ILASFL
+390 ILGSFL
-396 VAVMVQVNRYSSYFT
+396 AAVMVQVYGRSFT
-411 PEFKMKLFNATKE
+411 PEFKIKLFNVTKE

-441 ISSNGKVT
+441 ISSYGKVT

-455 SNEIKKK
+455 SQETEK
-462 IYEPIMNLILAEYN
+462 IYEPIMNFILAEYN
-476 KNKDK
+476 KDK

>member
-105 MYAANYYVLGFKKIC
+105 MYAANYYALGFKKIC

-147 QYQLNKD
+147 KYQLNKD

-226 FATSNADI
+226 FATCDVDI
-234 AIAEYVK
+234 ATAGC
-241 DNTSYIR
+241 N
-248 KIEEVEDFDDRNVIK
+248 IEEVEDFDDRNVIK
-263 IYKEGD
+263 IYKVGD
-269 FPYGYRNNGWATQKD
+269 YDRVWSNKN
-284 DYKDY
+284 DYKEY
-289 FINKCI
+289 FINKCA

-301 WALNALERFDIEEI
+301 WAMSKVNLDFVKI
-315 AKSYPVNLQMLALTI
+315 AKNYPVKLQMLAITI
-330 KGKMTV
+330 NRNG
-336 GDSRG
+336 
-341 MDLEYYKFYSG
+341 YYKFDSWLANECERINWALNYED
-352 IVSLCSE
+352 IRP
-359 IITYQGQHDNV
+359 
-370 NGSKR
+370 KK
-375 EQDMLNCIKTFKSRN
+375 EQNMLNYIETFKSRN
-390 ILASFL
+390 ILGSFL
-396 VAVMVQVNRYSSYFT
+396 AAVMVQVYGRSFT
-411 PEFKMKLFNATKE
+411 PEFKIKLFNVTKE

-455 SNEIKKK
+455 SQETEK
-462 IYEPIMNLILAEYN
+462 IYEPIMNFILAEYN